1 MDFEFFM
8 HFYEGPG
15 DFLNDSLIIVDLFL
29 LVFETF
35 LTHSGGLYRT
45 VFGPFWDHFWDDFEP
60 CLSRSRVTLGHLFLG
75 PFFSGNV
82 MPIFSRN
89 NVTKT

>member
-45 VFGPFWDHFWDDFEP
+45 GCVCVSAPGAI
-60 CLSRSRVTLGHLFLG
+60 GHDY
-75 PFFSGNV
+75 
-82 MPIFSRN
+82 RH
-89 NVTKT
+89 